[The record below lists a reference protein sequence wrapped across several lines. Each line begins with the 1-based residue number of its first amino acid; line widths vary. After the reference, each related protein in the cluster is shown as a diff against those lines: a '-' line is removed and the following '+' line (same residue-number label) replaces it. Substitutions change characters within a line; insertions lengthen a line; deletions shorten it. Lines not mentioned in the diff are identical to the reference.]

1 MVDESIPLLARII
14 AVDDAL
20 VAGAGQPALPAR
32 DWLLRERLGGESLL
46 SPGSTTPCSAWIL
59 DLWRS
64 GRGRGAVDPAFPSPD
79 TDSGLPGDTAVG
91 EADIAMVWLWG
102 ALVTAVLA
110 VLGLAGWRW
119 GCAVSEV
126 SRGLDM
132 LGKGKRTRQ
141 ILIHVWGP
149 MGRLIRVFNTA
160 TPEIQARIDQLEE
173 DRQQLRVV
181 LGAMAEAV
189 IAIDP
194 RRRLIFA
201 NTSADALFG
210 LDASSVGR
218 LVPELIRSPH
228 VQNAVEETLR
238 LFHPDAYQGELAF
251 PLRESALRGRSRI
264 LSVRGTPLPGY
275 PPSGAVLVFH
285 DVTNLRRLER
295 MRQDFVANASHEL
308 KTPLAAIKAYA
319 ETLIDWAL
327 HDETVNRRFL
337 ERIDDQADR
346 LNHLIMDML
355 SLARLDSGQE
365 FFEHGPLGLVPVL
378 EACIEGHRGRAEA
391 KNLSLVFDPGS
402 LDGETLV
409 VADEE
414 AIRQIF
420 DNLID
425 NAIKYTPEGGKVRV
439 TCSQGE
445 GAVNVDV
452 TDSGIGIPRDE
463 LPRIFER
470 FYRVDK
476 ARSRELGGTG
486 LGLSIVKHLITSIH
500 GQISVTSRPGSGSRF
515 TVKIPRSQS
524 VDALDHET
532 QRLASSEPEAALP

>member
-1 MVDESIPLLARII
+1 
-14 AVDDAL
+14 
-20 VAGAGQPALPAR
+20 
-32 DWLLRERLGGESLL
+32 
-46 SPGSTTPCSAWIL
+46 
-59 DLWRS
+59 
-64 GRGRGAVDPAFPSPD
+64 
-79 TDSGLPGDTAVG
+79 
-91 EADIAMVWLWG
+91 MVWLWG
-102 ALVTAVLA
+102 ALVLAALTVLVLA
-110 VLGLAGWRW
+110 GSRW
-119 GCAVSEV
+119 VRAVREV
-126 SRGLDM
+126 SRGLEK

-149 MGRLIRVFNTA
+149 ASRLIRVFNAA
-160 TPEIQARIDQLEE
+160 TPEIQSRIDRLEE

-189 IAIDP
+189 IAVDP

-210 LDASSVGR
+210 LDDSSVGR
-218 LVPELIRSPH
+218 LVPELIRSPQ

-238 LFHPDAYQGELAF
+238 LSHPDAYQGELAF
-251 PLRESALRGRSRI
+251 PLRESALRGQSRI

-285 DVTNLRRLER
+285 DVTDLRRLER

-308 KTPLAAIKAYA
+308 KTPLASIKAYA

-327 HDETVNRRFL
+327 HDASVNRRFL
-337 ERIDDQADR
+337 ERIDEQADR
-346 LNHLIMDML
+346 LNQLILDML

-365 FFEHGPLGLVPVL
+365 FFEHGPLVLVPVL
-378 EACIEGHRGRAEA
+378 ESCLEGHRGRAEA
-391 KNLSLVFDPGS
+391 KNLSLTFEPGS

-409 VADEE
+409 LADEE

-425 NAIKYTPEGGKVRV
+425 NAIKYTPEGGRVRV
-439 TCSQGE
+439 SCSQGP
-445 GAVNVDV
+445 GAVGVDV

-486 LGLSIVKHLITSIH
+486 LGLSIVKHLVSSIH
-500 GQISVTSRPGSGSRF
+500 GHISVTSRPGSGSRF
-515 TVKIPRSQS
+515 TVKIPRCQS
-524 VDALDHET
+524 VSSDDPERE
-532 QRLASSEPEAALP
+532 RLATGEPETALP